1 MKKTRHGNVDTL
13 RATWW
18 SRSLRLT
25 ASQLILWGP
34 HCSGKTYIYS
44 IFIPPTSM
52 KLKGGYTGFMLFV
65 RPCLRPS
72 LDGIVSALYLRQ
84 YLLDSYP
91 IYSSHQATSKS
102 VSCVK
107 LFAKLQNLNFCQSL
121 EICSFDFVLFWL
133 GIHYESVVHV
143 WVIMGQEG
151 GGVYSQNG
159 GYTGF
164 MLFVSPCL
172 RPSLDGIV
180 SALYLRQYLL
190 DSYHIYSSHQAT
202 SKSVSRVKLAAK
214 FQNLNFWQSL

>member
-84 YLLDSYP
+84 YLLDSY
-91 IYSSHQATSKS
+91 
-102 VSCVK
+102 
-107 LFAKLQNLNFCQSL
+107 
-121 EICSFDFVLFWL
+121 
-133 GIHYESVVHV
+133 
-143 WVIMGQEG
+143 
-151 GGVYSQNG
+151 
-159 GYTGF
+159 
-164 MLFVSPCL
+164 
-172 RPSLDGIV
+172 
-180 SALYLRQYLL
+180 
-190 DSYHIYSSHQAT
+190 HIYSSHQSNFQKCVTCKACC
-202 SKSVSRVKLAAK
+202 KIPKFEFLAK
-214 FQNLNFWQSL
+214 FRNSQNAGVLVVLVYKDIKWHNKKKFTFCELPCWQYFGTLYNKISWGILNLACPSGPPFTNMV